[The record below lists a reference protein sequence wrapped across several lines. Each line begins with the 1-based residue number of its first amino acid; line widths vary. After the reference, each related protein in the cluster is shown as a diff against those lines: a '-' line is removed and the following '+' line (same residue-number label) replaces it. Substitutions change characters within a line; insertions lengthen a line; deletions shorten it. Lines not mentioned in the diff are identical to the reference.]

1 MNESIDVAA
10 LISSY
15 KLTDYEKSVLL
26 QSQDAYKSEPEG
38 ESLRLPPNTDM
49 ATFNSLAEKGI
60 MSTSVGRPNIFLSP
74 TGIRLRE
81 LLRREAGLY
90 MPEPKEAD

>member
-1 MNESIDVAA
+1 MIESIDVAA

-15 KLTDYEKSVLL
+15 KLTDYEKSVLM

-38 ESLRLPPNTDM
+38 ESLRIPPNTDM
-49 ATFNSLAEKGI
+49 STFNSLAEKGI

-74 TGIRLRE
+74 TGVKLRD

-90 MPEPKEAD
+90 MPEPKEDD